1 MQRQRSKKEEK
12 WKGKSSWMRG
22 EAVDEAAED
31 SMPLQ
36 VCGSAVVK
44 TPTEP
49 GSMQEPSA
57 VKSEVS
63 SEDGRAWQSIDN
75 SLPRK
80 QL

>member
-12 WKGKSSWMRG
+12 WKVKSSWMRG

-31 SMPLQ
+31 SLPSQ
-36 VCGSAVVK
+36 IGSSANVN
-44 TPTEP
+44 TPMEP

-57 VKSEVS
+57 VDSEVS
-63 SEDGRAWQSIDN
+63 SEDRRAWQSIDN
-75 SLPRK
+75 PLPRK